1 MGDYVAQDDIDTKS
15 IPILPLDG
23 AFNVM
28 EGTHAFNVMG
38 DIAPSERVSVH
49 WSRFIEVDV
58 PVCGSSFFLAM
69 ADQLTRLQ
77 IAEFSTKAFE
87 VLFPPKVRTGRFM
100 QQRVNP
106 YLRTDR
112 LVRCLAVRLIPS
124 SVFFCHLMRNATRPS
139 AL

>member
-1 MGDYVAQDDIDTKS
+1 MGDYVALDDIDTKS
-15 IPILPLDG
+15 IPLISPDD
-23 AFNVM
+23 ASM
-28 EGTHAFNVMG
+28 DMTHASM
-38 DIAPSERVSVH
+38 DMTPSELVSVH

-58 PVCGSSFFLAM
+58 PVCGSSFFFAM

-77 IAEFSTKAFE
+77 IAECSTKAFE

-112 LVRCLAVRLIPS
+112 LVGSLSCGS
-124 SVFFCHLMRNATRPS
+124 FDS
-139 AL
+139 ALCLLPIDTSTRLLCEG

>member
-1 MGDYVAQDDIDTKS
+1 MGDYLALDDSDKKS
-15 IPILPLDG
+15 IPLLSMDG
-23 AFNVM
+23 ACNGM
-28 EGTHAFNVMG
+28 EGTHAATNM
-38 DIAPSERVSVH
+38 APSELVSVH

-58 PVCGSSFFLAM
+58 PVCGSSFFFAM

-77 IAEFSTKAFE
+77 MKECSMKSFE

-112 LVRCLAVRLIPS
+112 LVGS
-124 SVFFCHLMRNATRPS
+124 SSCGSF
-139 AL
+139 

>member
-1 MGDYVAQDDIDTKS
+1 MIPDTKS

-23 AFNVM
+23 TFNIM
-28 EGTHAFNVMG
+28 EGTHAFNVMENIN
-38 DIAPSERVSVH
+38 IAPSELASVH
-49 WSRFIEVDV
+49 WSRFTEVDV
-58 PVCGSSFFLAM
+58 PMADSSFFFAM

-77 IAEFSTKAFE
+77 IKECSTKAFE

-112 LVRCLAVRLIPS
+112 LVRCLAGRLIHLLSLPFDPS
-124 SVFFCHLMRNATRPS
+124 TPRLLCEG
-139 AL
+139 